1 MRKQVRQGCCGY
13 LLCSHSPQSDVSDL
27 KQVISISEVSLLNNT
42 VHVTPYFPTVT
53 LTLSAAPPG
62 KMFLTT
68 APLFR
73 LPEMPK
79 PKPAPSLRS
88 SIT

>member
-42 VHVTPYFPTVT
+42 VDVTPLLSRCDTHPVRGPPREDVPHHRPTVP
-53 LTLSAAPPG
+53 AAGDAKTKASPV
-62 KMFLTT
+62 
-68 APLFR
+68 
-73 LPEMPK
+73 
-79 PKPAPSLRS
+79 
-88 SIT
+88 IT